1 MLYGRFRDV
10 LREVNSHSEGGKE
23 WCKEIK
29 KYILQWGRGM
39 VWGTKRNGVRGWINL
54 RNTNVMRE
62 MFMCGR
68 AMLGYV
74 GMLWG

>member
-1 MLYGRFRDV
+1 M
-10 LREVNSHSEGGKE
+10 
-23 WCKEIK
+23 I
-29 KYILQWGRGM
+29 
-39 VWGTKRNGVRGWINL
+39 GWINL

-74 GMLWG
+74 GML

>member
-29 KYILQWGRGM
+29 KYILQ
-39 VWGTKRNGVRGWINL
+39 
-54 RNTNVMRE
+54 
-62 MFMCGR
+62 
-68 AMLGYV
+68 
-74 GMLWG
+74 